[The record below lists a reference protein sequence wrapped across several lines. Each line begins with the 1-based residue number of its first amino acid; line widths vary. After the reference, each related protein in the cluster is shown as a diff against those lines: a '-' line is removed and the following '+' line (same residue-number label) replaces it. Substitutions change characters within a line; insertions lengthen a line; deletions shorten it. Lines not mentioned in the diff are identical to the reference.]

1 MRRYRYVVLGV
12 GFLAQAA
19 FAASLFSF
27 AVLSPALSE
36 RFDVGL
42 GALGVAIATSSGGMT
57 LTLLGWGL
65 LTDRIGERTV
75 IAVGLSGAALLL
87 AAASTADSFW
97 LLVALVTLA
106 GMVGAAVNAATG
118 RAVMSWFPASERGFA
133 LGIRQTAVPVG
144 GGLGAVILPALES
157 SFGLGAAF
165 LALSGACAVGA
176 AAALIWLREAPGFPE
191 ESVTD
196 FVGSPLRDRRLWQL
210 AAGSTLLVSVQI
222 ALTGFVV
229 LYLHEE
235 RGLSPGAAGAVLA
248 AISVGG
254 GVLRIGL
261 GRLSDHIGSRLR
273 PLRTLS
279 LGLAA
284 SMAAAAVLTEAP
296 DAVLVAALVAAGA
309 LSVGWNGL
317 SFTATAEL
325 AGRERSGAAL
335 GFQQTALG
343 LGCMVAPLAFAA
355 LVSVTSWP
363 VGFAVLA
370 LLPLGAFATFG
381 PLLAAERGT

>member
-1 MRRYRYVVLGV
+1 MQRYRYVVLGV
-12 GFLAQAA
+12 GFCAQAA
-19 FAASLFSF
+19 FAASLFAF
-27 AVLSPALSE
+27 AVLSPALAD

-42 GALGVAIATSSGGMT
+42 GALGVAVATSSGGMT

-65 LTDRIGERTV
+65 LTDRVGERAV
-75 IAVGLSGAALLL
+75 ISVGLSGAALLL
-87 AAASTADSFW
+87 GVAATVDDFW

-118 RAVMSWFPASERGFA
+118 RAVMSWFPASERGLA

-144 GGLGAVILPALES
+144 GGLGAVVLPALES
-157 SFGLGAAF
+157 AYGLGAAF
-165 LALSGACAVGA
+165 GSLAIACA
-176 AAALIWLREAPGFPE
+176 AAAGAALTWLREAPGFPDE
-191 ESVTD
+191 TIVGH
-196 FVGSPLRDRRLWQL
+196 VGSPLRDRRLWQL

-235 RGLSPGAAGAVLA
+235 RGLSPGKAGLVLA
-248 AISVGG
+248 AINVSGA
-254 GVLRIGL
+254 VLRISL
-261 GRLSDHIGSRLR
+261 GRLSDRVGSRLH
-273 PLRTLS
+273 PLRRLS

-284 SMAAAAVLTEAP
+284 AMAVAALLTEASDP
-296 DAVLVAALVAAGA
+296 ILIASLIAAGSLA
-309 LSVGWNGL
+309 VGWNGL

-343 LGCMVAPLAFAA
+343 LGSMVAPLAFAA
-355 LVSVTSWP
+355 LVQATSWR
-363 VGFAVLA
+363 VGFGCLAV
-370 LLPLGAFATFG
+370 LPLGAFATFG
-381 PLLAAERGT
+381 PLLAAERGA